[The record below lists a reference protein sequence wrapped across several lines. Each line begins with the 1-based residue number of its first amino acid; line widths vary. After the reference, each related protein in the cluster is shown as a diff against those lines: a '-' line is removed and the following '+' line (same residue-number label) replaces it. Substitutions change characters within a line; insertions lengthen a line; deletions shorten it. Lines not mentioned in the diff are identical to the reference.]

1 MQDQSFKKN
10 FVIPIK
16 PFDDDFR
23 LYSRKDIGFNPGLTI
38 LVGCNGSGKSTLLTL
53 LNDQLVPVARKDKSI
68 LLLSYDDRGL
78 DGSANLVSK
87 FALFERYDLVSQ
99 TMIES
104 EGEKIMHGICEKA
117 GHIGHK
123 IKTKRKLE
131 SKDYKEI
138 WVLLDAVGSG
148 LSIDGI
154 ISIKE
159 DLVNVVIKDNPN
171 TDVYFIIS
179 TNEYEFVN
187 GEEDCID
194 ITTFKHI
201 RFKSYDDYKNYILKT
216 RKKKDKRY
224 K

>member
-10 FVIPIK
+10 FIIPTR
-16 PFDDDFR
+16 PFDDSFR
-23 LYSRKDIGFNPGLTI
+23 LYSRKDIGFNPGLTV

-53 LNDQLVPVARKDKSI
+53 LNDQLMSIARKDKSI
-68 LLLSYDDRGL
+68 LLLCYDDKGP
-78 DGSANLVSK
+78 DGSANLASK
-87 FALFERYDLVSQ
+87 FSFFQRFDLVSQ
-99 TMIES
+99 AMTES
-104 EGEKIMHGICEKA
+104 EGEKIMHGICEQA
-117 GHIGHK
+117 RHIGHK
-123 IKTKRKLE
+123 IKTKRTSE

-154 ISIKE
+154 ISVKE
-159 DLVNVVIKDNPN
+159 DLFNVIAKDNPN
-171 TDVYFIIS
+171 TDIYFIVS

-187 GEEDCID
+187 GKEDCID
-194 ITTFKHI
+194 VTTFKHM
-201 RFKSYDDYKNYILKT
+201 RFESYDEYKRFILKT